1 MPRARFPSLIIVTIS
16 LRWAPSVTVRL
27 FHGDSKA
34 DRRAQLQRVSKR
46 GGVLITTYVDEYE
59 VDSLINRDN
68 MLRYNMVTNNVAE
81 LSAVQWDYIV
91 ADEGHKLKNHN
102 IKAAQALRQLP
113 VAHRLLL
120 TGTPIQACRARARV
134 LQLQLIASLR
144 RWQSAA
150 RVRSRDHAHTR
161 ARRTTLGSCGLCSTL
176 CSLACWVTSGASTGA
191 HTANTSA

>member
-1 MPRARFPSLIIVTIS
+1 MRFASLIIVTVS

-46 GGVLITTYVDEYE
+46 GGVLITTYVDECE

-120 TGTPIQACRARARV
+120 TGTPIQACRARACV
-134 LQLQLIASLR
+134 AAAIASL
-144 RWQSAA
+144 A
-150 RVRSRDHAHTR
+150 V
-161 ARRTTLGSCGLCSTL
+161 GC
-176 CSLACWVTSGASTGA
+176 ACESV
-191 HTANTSA
+191 